1 MKFAP
6 LCIICILASCSDSS
20 QEVEVVPQRGVQP
33 WFENVANEWGVD
45 FTYRN
50 GANGNFHI
58 AEVTGGAPALFDF
71 DNDGDLDLYIVQGKD
86 DSGNSLFENVGG
98 TFVNR
103 SVGSGADDKG
113 YGIGVTTGDY
123 DFDGD
128 VDLYVTNIGKNALL
142 RNDGDGR
149 FTDVALEA
157 GVEDDGFS
165 ACAAFGDLDGDGD
178 LDLIVTKYL
187 DVELITDRICLD
199 ARSQRTYCNPTI
211 YDAPMHDSFFL
222 NNGDGTFTDATE
234 TSGFSDLEGTGLGV
248 FISDLTN
255 DNLPDIFI
263 ANDAMPDRLW
273 VNQGNGTFVDEA
285 TNRNIAMDDSGAA
298 KAGMG
303 ATPVDIDRDG
313 DFDVFV
319 TNIYGESDSFYRN
332 EGDYFLD
339 MTRRSGLSAETR
351 AYTRWGIVFAD
362 FNNDGLLD
370 LYETTGGVVSGP
382 NSYSSEDPL
391 AEPNLLFEQIE
402 NGRFVPV
409 TPQGGTNELL
419 IGSSHG
425 IAAGD
430 IDGDGG
436 VDLVI
441 VNSNKPVTILRNIV
455 PNRGNWIAFRVL
467 DKNSTYAIGA
477 HVELVLD
484 DDSSFHSQ
492 VQTARGYASAHDP
505 QVHFGLANLMPKKV
519 RIAWPDGRKTTIE
532 SPQIGTVH
540 TVRYAE

>member
-1 MKFAP
+1 MKQAV
-6 LCIICILASCSDSS
+6 LCIPCLLFACSDSQEPM
-20 QEVEVVPQRGVQP
+20 QEVEQISQP
-33 WFENVANEWGVD
+33 WFEDVAKEWGVD
-45 FTYRN
+45 FTYQN
-50 GANGNFHI
+50 GAMGNFNI
-58 AEVTGGAPALFDF
+58 KEVTGGGAALFDY
-71 DNDGDLDLYIVQGKD
+71 DNDGDIDLYIVQGAGVE
-86 DSGNSLFENVGG
+86 GNALFENVDSK
-98 TFVNR
+98 FVNR
-103 SVGSGADDKG
+103 SIGSGADDKG

-123 DFDGD
+123 DNDGD
-128 VDLYVTNIGKNALL
+128 VDLYVTNIGVNALL
-142 RNDGDGR
+142 RNDGNGK
-149 FTDVALEA
+149 FTDVTTFS
-157 GVEDDGFS
+157 GTEDEGFS
-165 ACAAFGDLDGDGD
+165 ACSAFGDLDGDGD
-178 LDLIVTKYL
+178 LDLVVTNYL
-187 DVELITDRICLD
+187 DVALITDRECLD

-211 YDAPMHDSFFL
+211 YDAPMHDSLFI
-222 NNGDGTFTDATE
+222 NNGDGTFTDATAA
-234 TSGFSDLEGTGLGV
+234 SGLASAKGTGLGV
-248 FISDLTN
+248 FITDLTG
-255 DNLPDIFI
+255 DGLPDIFI

-273 VNQGNGTFVDEA
+273 VNQGDGTFIDEA
-285 TNRNIAMDDSGAA
+285 MYRNIATDDSGVA

-303 ATPVDIDRDG
+303 ATPVDIDQDG

-319 TNIYGESDSFYRN
+319 TNIYGESDSFYKN
-332 EGDYFLD
+332 EGDFFQD

-351 AYTRWGIVFAD
+351 AYTRWGIAFAD

-402 NGRFVPV
+402 NGRFVSV
-409 TPQGGTNELL
+409 TPQGGTIDLL

-425 IAAGD
+425 VAEGD

-436 VDLVI
+436 VDLVV
-441 VNSNKPVTILRNIV
+441 VNSNKPVTILRNVV

-467 DKNSTYAIGA
+467 DKNGTDAVGA
-477 HVELVLD
+477 QVELVLD
-484 DDSSFHSQ
+484 DGSSFYSQ

-519 RIAWPDGRKTTIE
+519 RIAWPDGRKTAIE